1 MTDNDEIL
9 ANLVIALAEN
19 EGVPES
25 RMENLDISNPAEI
38 LKHDSVADAIKDEE
52 NGD

>member
-19 EGVPES
+19 EGIPPEM
-25 RMENLDISNPAEI
+25 MENLDMSNPKKI
-38 LKHDSVADAIKDEE
+38 LQSESIADAIKDEE
-52 NGD
+52 NGN